1 MVDATNLAY
10 SYKGEMQQLLVGVN
24 KACERMSLVLKEE
37 KIHGDGFSITASQ
50 KTNWLSTNWPIKFN
64 ITADLSGETYALFIQ
79 GASSIGSLT
88 QSANNHAKAQ
98 ELLSLIKVYAPTL

>member
-10 SYKGEMQQLLVGVN
+10 SYNGEMQHLLTGV
-24 KACERMSLVLKEE
+24 KKSCEKMLLVLKDERVYE
-37 KIHGDGFSITASQ
+37 NGFSITATQ
-50 KTNWLSTNWPIKFN
+50 KTSWLSTNWPVKFN
-64 ITADLSGETYALFIQ
+64 ITAELVGKTYALQIQ
-79 GASSIGSLT
+79 GSSWMGSIT